1 MRIIHLFIFLSLSS
15 LLCGCESDS
24 LAMAGRFYHGNTTMT
39 KDKSLKAA
47 RSQLI
52 RAQKQYAGNA
62 AKMALIYYV
71 SGLLSEKEC
80 NYEEALRNYEK
91 ALTFYCPF
99 LDANLHIAFMY
110 DYMGKQGQR
119 IKAYNKT
126 LDILNK
132 ELVHIESE
140 NFPPDS
146 ILLDP
151 HMKYFVTQ
159 NMIENS
165 YNNQWCRKL
174 EFKVIENNL
183 LELREKIKKE
193 LNSIDIE
200 VKW

>member
-1 MRIIHLFIFLSLSS
+1 MKIIHLFIILLLSL

-24 LAMAGRFYHGNTTMT
+24 LAMAGRFYHGNTIMT

-52 RAQKQYAGNA
+52 RAQKQYAGDA
-62 AKMALIYYV
+62 SKMALIYYV
-71 SGLLSEKEC
+71 SGLLNEKEC
-80 NYEEALRNYEK
+80 NYEDALKDYEK
-91 ALTFYCPF
+91 ALTFYSSF
-99 LDANLHIAFMY
+99 LDANLHVALIY
-110 DYMGKQGQR
+110 GYMGKQAQR

-132 ELVHIESE
+132 ELVHVESE
-140 NFPPDS
+140 NLPPDS

-165 YNNQWCRKL
+165 YNNQWCNKL
-174 EFKVIENNL
+174 EFKVVKNNL

-193 LNSIDIE
+193 LDSVDTQ
-200 VKW
+200 